1 MILNFFGHLISRAL
15 IRAQSFTEKRK
26 HELRESVYVQE
37 NKFCEDKKIRISSEI
52 DDTEESELSYVEKI
66 VEETVEKKSFL
77 VDSSKG
83 AKISCIQ
90 YRYHTERF
98 STQLHH
104 VKSQKIIIHCYGR
117 NDCVERHVG
126 ELLKKA
132 ELYKDDNVTV
142 VGMNFRNVMLSTGK
156 PVCQQDWIDDVIA
169 VVDKYVKQGIDLN
182 DILLHGHS
190 MGGAIVTIA
199 AAQIYQRERLLSQKS
214 VKIFNDRSFGTLPN
228 IVVELIFRGF
238 GSGLFIGIIVATI
251 TAIPAVAI
259 YGLFGL
265 ALANLMLVGGI
276 LSGLFIPKVAKA
288 LCWVVANIVL
298 WPSFGLLEATKAY
311 NSLPQEAKDFIF
323 VKKDNIILG
332 KSGLVHALK
341 AMKKAKSEGDC
352 AALISERKL
361 VASRSI
367 DTVVPTASM
376 GRRTVSIH
384 DLPLFE
390 LSTKNN
396 SAKSGSQL
404 SHEITSRLLGLQVPD
419 APTI

>member
-15 IRAQSFTEKRK
+15 IRAQSFTKKRK
-26 HELRESVYVQE
+26 HQLMESVYVQE
-37 NKFCEDKKIRISSEI
+37 NKFCEDKKIRILSEI
-52 DDTEESELSYVEKI
+52 GKIGKTGESELSY
-66 VEETVEKKSFL
+66 VEKKSFL
-77 VDSSKG
+77 VDSSKE

-90 YRYHTERF
+90 YRYHAERF
-98 STQLHH
+98 GTDLSY
-104 VKSQKIIIHCYGR
+104 VRSQRIIIHCYGR
-117 NDCVERHVG
+117 NDCVERHIS
-126 ELLKKA
+126 ELLEKA
-132 ELYKDDNVTV
+132 ELYKDDNITV

-169 VVDKYVKQGIDLN
+169 VVDTYIKQGIDVN

-190 MGGAIVTIA
+190 MGGAIATIA
-199 AAQIYQRERLLSQKS
+199 AAQIYQREKLLSQKS

-238 GSGLFIGIIVATI
+238 GSGLFIGIIIATI
-251 TAIPAVAI
+251 TVIPAIIV
-259 YGLFGL
+259 YGLPGL
-265 ALANLMLVGGI
+265 ALAGLMLVGGI
-276 LSGLFIPKVAKA
+276 LAGLIIPKVAKA

-311 NSLPQEAKDFIF
+311 NSLPHEAKDFIF

-332 KSGLVHALK
+332 KSGLVHDLK
-341 AMKKAKSEGDC
+341 TMKKAKSEGDC

-361 VASRSI
+361 VVSRSLESM
-367 DTVVPTASM
+367 VSTASM

-404 SHEITSRLLGLQVPD
+404 SHEITSRLLGLQSVPDVPD